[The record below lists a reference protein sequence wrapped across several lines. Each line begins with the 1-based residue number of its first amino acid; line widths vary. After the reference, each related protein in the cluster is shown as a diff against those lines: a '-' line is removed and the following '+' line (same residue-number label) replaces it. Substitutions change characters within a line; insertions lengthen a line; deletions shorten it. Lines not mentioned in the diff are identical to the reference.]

1 ASFRTGQARY
11 GNAAYV
17 YRPDF
22 ASGDYREGV
31 IDEDDRQVTFEFYTP
46 YIIGATPPNA
56 RPWGVYDAGGT
67 NGLVL
72 RGKASCA
79 VAVSTDQG
87 KTWQECGT
95 FTDGL
100 DLTDRVKGRRQ
111 YFLRLG
117 AAARE
122 LAGSGLTITTV
133 CQLNATIVPR
143 LRDGG
148 SEVRFEA
155 TGQALNSAGPNL
167 PQAEAH
173 VVEGGFGTP
182 RVTLEVAAPRKE
194 NAVVLYAAAH
204 VLSSTPPR
212 PEIKYQIEASTDGG
226 KTWQ

>member
-1 ASFRTGQARY
+1 PPPLVYLRRGETLRRYLQPGLEDGKTFVFWGRNYNAGGIPGPQRPQTWINQPDKILSPGAASFRTGQARY

-56 RPWGVYDAGGT
+56 KPWGVYDAGGT

-95 FTDGL
+95 FTDG
-100 DLTDRVKGRRQ
+100 
-111 YFLRLG
+111 
-117 AAARE
+117 
-122 LAGSGLTITTV
+122 
-133 CQLNATIVPR
+133 
-143 LRDGG
+143 
-148 SEVRFEA
+148 
-155 TGQALNSAGPNL
+155 
-167 PQAEAH
+167 
-173 VVEGGFGTP
+173 
-182 RVTLEVAAPRKE
+182 
-194 NAVVLYAAAH
+194 
-204 VLSSTPPR
+204 
-212 PEIKYQIEASTDGG
+212 
-226 KTWQ
+226 